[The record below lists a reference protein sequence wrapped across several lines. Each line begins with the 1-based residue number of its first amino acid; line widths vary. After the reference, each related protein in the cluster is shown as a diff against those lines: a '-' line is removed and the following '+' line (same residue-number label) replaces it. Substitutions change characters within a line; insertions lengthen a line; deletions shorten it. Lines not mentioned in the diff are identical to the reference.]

1 MYVYSC
7 TRSFTRVQYSI
18 GIDLFILFYVQ
29 YNVRVRVPRRRR
41 RRSAAAPRAFPNRP
55 LYRSRVVVYV
65 VHKRIHTRR
74 ASPLLRTKVLS
85 YLRTF
90 ESTFESTVLSKVLSK
105 VLSYNIKHLYV

>member
-1 MYVYSC
+1 M
-7 TRSFTRVQYSI
+7 
-18 GIDLFILFYVQ
+18 
-29 YNVRVRVPRRRR
+29 RVPRRRR

-90 ESTFESTVLSKVLSK
+90 VQHKTFVRVRVVNTVSCYFRTVHCTVQLT
-105 VLSYNIKHLYV
+105 LYVYFRK